1 LRVLHAL
8 LAHQKCLK
16 KEPLISRR
24 NRTQKRTNKR
34 TNFNYNFPYRH
45 DIIRI
50 MSDSEADKLPDKQA
64 VEDRGE
70 TIGAMEPMLI
80 SESSR
85 HYGALVDLT
94 VELTA
99 RSTQL
104 KSALPPGVVEALA
117 RLVRAMNCYYSNLIE
132 GHDTHPIDI
141 ERAMQNDY
149 SDDPKKR
156 DLQKEAR
163 AHIEVQ
169 TWIDEGGLK
178 GIDSPSGRVLEIHRR
193 FGELLPEDL
202 LKVENPDTGEVV
214 ALVSGELRH
223 RDVRV
228 GRHVAVSPGALPR
241 FMARFDQAYG
251 RLGRANAIVAAA
263 TAHHRL
269 LWMHPFLDGNGRV
282 ARLISYAMLRE
293 ALDTGGIWSI
303 ARGLARNETD
313 YKQHLMACDGPRR
326 NDLDGRGN
334 LSEEALASFVG
345 FFLRT
350 CIDQVEF
357 MQGLVQPDKLRERI
371 LGWAKS
377 QRNLPGRSE
386 ALLEAVL
393 YRGEVPRSDVAEIL
407 QTVDRNARRTT
418 AALIERGVLVS
429 ESSRAPL
436 RLAFPATLAHEWMP
450 GLFPEK
456 PKE

>member
-1 LRVLHAL
+1 
-8 LAHQKCLK
+8 
-16 KEPLISRR
+16 
-24 NRTQKRTNKR
+24 
-34 TNFNYNFPYRH
+34 
-45 DIIRI
+45 
-50 MSDSEADKLPDKQA
+50 MSEEHPAKDAAKLPA
-64 VEDRGE
+64 ATVAEDRGE
-70 TIGAMEPMLI
+70 TIGSMEPMLI
-80 SESSR
+80 SETSR
-85 HYGALVDLT
+85 HYGNLVDLT

-99 RSTQL
+99 QSTQL

-169 TWIDEGGLK
+169 AWIDEGGLGGAESLSV
-178 GIDSPSGRVLEIHRR
+178 GILEIHRR

-202 LKVENPDTGEVV
+202 LKVENPETGEVITMTP
-214 ALVSGELRH
+214 GELRH

-251 RLGRANAIVAAA
+251 RLGRASRIMSAA

-282 ARLISYAMLRE
+282 ARLMSYSILRD

-303 ARGLARNETD
+303 ARGLARNEAE

-334 LSEEALASFVG
+334 LSEEALASFAE

-350 CIDQVEF
+350 CIDQVAF
-357 MQGLVQPDKLRERI
+357 MRGLVQPDKLRERI
-371 LGWAKS
+371 LGWTKN
-377 QRNLPGRSE
+377 QPDLPARSE

-393 YRGEVPRSDVAEIL
+393 YRGEVPRSEVAEIL
-407 QTVDRNARRTT
+407 QMPDRTARRASST
-418 AALIERGVLVS
+418 LMERGILVS
-429 ESSRAPL
+429 DGNRAPL
-436 RLAFPATLAHEWMP
+436 KLAFPATLAHEWMP